1 MNKNIKLVLI
11 MMSVSVV
18 SNFLGFGRE
27 MILAYKFGASA
38 ITDSYL
44 LAQVLPILILG
55 GFLNT
60 LTTGVT
66 PIYSNLIKNK
76 KELAS
81 NYIQLMLLAMITL
94 AFLFIILYSFFDEI
108 IFTVLGST
116 LNAYSLNLT
125 LKMTEIMMFSLIFI
139 SIISILGAYLQY
151 NNHFLIVSFSN
162 LIVVNISLI
171 VFIVISSDENPL
183 SMAYGYFFGYLF
195 SCLILIIT
203 AFKSGFKLTKRKTE
217 SQIYVRESF
226 VIAIPIFLGSLAGQ
240 INALIDRYLASTL
253 DVGTIS
259 ALNYANRIYLMV
271 IVLFAVT
278 ISTIIFPKISKMV
291 VNNDKE
297 KIKSIFLKSLIVPSY
312 LLIPITYILFNY
324 SEEIIRFVFE
334 RGEFSSSDTLKT
346 AQALSFY
353 SLGILFASYREII
366 VKLFIAHKETKTI
379 TWNAIIMV
387 IFNIVLNLIL
397 INKYEHI
404 GLALATSLSFF
415 ISIVLLYRPLNKV
428 LSGINLINIVKKIVL
443 IIICTTISG
452 AFFSL
457 IYELVISGDNN
468 LYYMIGVIS
477 ITIVLSVIIYALL
490 LVLSFKFFDKEE
502 YNWFFYQVN
511 LILKKF
517 YKMKG

>member
-18 SNFLGFGRE
+18 SNVLGFGRE

-81 NYIQLMLLAMITL
+81 NYIQLMLLAMIAI

-108 IFTVLGST
+108 IFTILGSS
-116 LNAYSLNLT
+116 LNTYSLNLT

-151 NNHFLIVSFSN
+151 NNKFLIVSFSN
-162 LIVVNISLI
+162 LIVVNIFLI
-171 VFIVISSDENPL
+171 VFIVISSNENPL
-183 SMAYGYFFGYLF
+183 SMAYGYFFGYSF
-195 SCLILIIT
+195 SCLILIRA
-203 AFKSGFKLTKRKTE
+203 AFRSGFKLKKRKPGTY
-217 SQIYVRESF
+217 IYVKESF
-226 VIAIPIFLGSLAGQ
+226 VIAIPIFIGSLAGQ

-278 ISTIIFPKISKMV
+278 ISTIIFPKISRMV
-291 VNNDKE
+291 VNKEKE
-297 KIKSIFLKSLIVPSY
+297 KISSIFLKSLIIPSY

-324 SEEIIRFVFE
+324 SEVIIQLIFE
-334 RGEFSSSDTLKT
+334 RGEFSSSDTKKT

-366 VKLFIAHKETKTI
+366 VKLFIAHKKTKII

-387 IFNIVLNLIL
+387 VFNIALNLIL

-404 GLALATSLSFF
+404 GLALATSLAFF
-415 ISIVLLYRPLNKV
+415 ISIVLFYRPLNTILNG
-428 LSGINLINIVKKIVL
+428 LSLVNIVKKIAL
-443 IIICTTISG
+443 ITICTTIAG
-452 AFFSL
+452 TFFSFV
-457 IYELVISGDNN
+457 YELVTNDENRLFYVAVVTS
-468 LYYMIGVIS
+468 L
-477 ITIVLSVIIYALL
+477 TIVLSIIVYVSL

-502 YNWFFYQVN
+502 YSWFFHHLK
-511 LILKKF
+511 LILKKS
-517 YKMKG
+517 YRK